1 MSLIEKIKVLFQAK
15 AHATVDAMEDPK
27 ASLDYSLVKLEETR
41 RELGRGLIEVS
52 AAKRRLEAQQEKLA
66 AASAKYGEQAKAALE
81 SDRED
86 LARLALQRKQE
97 SEARQEELA
106 VSIASLERQEASL
119 KESQIKL
126 ERKIAQFR
134 SRKEELKA
142 VHDSAQAQLKVQ
154 ESLSGVSADLADV
167 GNTIQRAE
175 ARIAEMQSRADAID
189 ELVAQG
195 VLQDVLEPDVDDIDR
210 ELARIGHNQAVEEEL
225 ARLKAEVEVVET
237 A

>member
-15 AHATVDAMEDPK
+15 AHATVDSMEDPK
-27 ASLDYSLVKLEETR
+27 ASLDYSLIKLEETR

-52 AAKRRLEAQQEKLA
+52 AAKRRLEAQQDKLA
-66 AASAKYGEQAKAALE
+66 TASAKYGEQAKAAIE

-97 SEARQEELA
+97 SEARLEDLTG
-106 VSIASLERQEASL
+106 SIASLERQETSL
-119 KESQIKL
+119 KENQIKL

-154 ESLSGVSADLADV
+154 ESLSGVSDDLADV

-189 ELVAQG
+189 DLVAQG

-225 ARLKAEVEVVET
+225 ARLKADLAVV
-237 A
+237 

>member
-66 AASAKYGEQAKAALE
+66 AASVKYGEQAKAAIE

-175 ARIAEMQSRADAID
+175 VRIAEMQSRADAID

-210 ELARIGHNQAVEEEL
+210 ELARIGHDQAVEEEL
-225 ARLKAEVEVVET
+225 ARLKAEMEVVE
-237 A
+237 AA

>member
-66 AASAKYGEQAKAALE
+66 AASVKYGEQAKAALE

-106 VSIASLERQEASL
+106 ASIASLERQEVSL
-119 KESQIKL
+119 KENQIKL

-225 ARLKAEVEVVET
+225 ARLKAEV
-237 A
+237 AI

>member
-1 MSLIEKIKVLFQAK
+1 MSLVEKIKAIFQAK

-27 ASLDYSLVKLEETR
+27 ASLDYSLVKLEDTR
-41 RELGRGLIEVS
+41 RELGRSLIEVS

-66 AASAKYGEQAKAALE
+66 AASAKYDEQARAALA
-81 SDRED
+81 SGRED

-97 SEARQEELA
+97 NEARLEELA
-106 VSIASLERQEASL
+106 GSIASLERQETNL
-119 KESQIKL
+119 KENQIKL

-142 VHDSAQAQLKVQ
+142 IHDSAQAQLKVQ
-154 ESLSGVSADLADV
+154 ESLSGVSTDLADV

-189 ELVAQG
+189 DLVAQG

-225 ARLKAEVEVVET
+225 ARLKAEVTV

>member
-15 AHATVDAMEDPK
+15 AHATVDALEDPK